1 MRGSNFGAFEQ
12 PQIMPL
18 IEDKQVGNNRLGL
31 WRIDGS
37 EFRFETDY
45 PELAKQLS
53 VRHPRTQLQRYAS
66 RLLLAEMLGEMPEVS
81 KDENGRPLLPNHSL
95 ELSISHTEG
104 YAAILLGSGK
114 LGVDVQHYKPNVLKV
129 RNRFLDENELLMA
142 QDIETTTLFWA
153 AKEAVYKYNA
163 LPGLDFRD
171 PITVHSIEP
180 EILPSSFV
188 YEGAETELNLGW
200 KKLDGAMLVWTI

>member
-1 MRGSNFGAFEQ
+1 
-12 PQIMPL
+12 MPL
-18 IEDKQVGNNRLGL
+18 IEDRMVGNNRLGL
-31 WRIDGS
+31 WKIDGS
-37 EFRFETDY
+37 EVHFEADF
-45 PELAKQLS
+45 PDVAAVLS

-66 RLLLAEMLGEMPEVS
+66 RLLIHKMLGE
-81 KDENGRPLLPNHSL
+81 LPKVWKNDHGKPHL
-95 ELSISHTEG
+95 RGLDTEISISHTEG
-104 YAAILLGSGK
+104 YAAIMLGKGK
-114 LGVDVQHYKPNVLKV
+114 LGVDVQHYKPNVMKV
-129 RNRFLDENELLMA
+129 RDRFLDERELEMA

-171 PITVHSIEP
+171 PITIHSIKP

-188 YEGAETELNLGW
+188 YEGAETKLDLGW